1 MGQSH
6 QRCPKRDSLFRKMKN
21 FASNNQSSQ
30 SETDSKPSTPANH
43 HKETQTRSE
52 PGQEFL
58 SPSEDARPPG
68 NPKPSHLQEEESSET
83 EEERDITVKS
93 DSSSDY
99 QDKMI
104 EESFPGLLKILQPAS
119 TLLAAG
125 MCEPR
130 FPREM
135 MPDIYLVYGPSNR
148 HLVPDDKGKT
158 KI

>member
-1 MGQSH
+1 M
-6 QRCPKRDSLFRKMKN
+6 
-21 FASNNQSSQ
+21 
-30 SETDSKPSTPANH
+30 
-43 HKETQTRSE
+43 
-52 PGQEFL
+52 

-68 NPKPSHLQEEESSET
+68 ILKPSYLRGEESSET
-83 EEERDITVKS
+83 EQKRDITAKS

-104 EESFPGLLKILQPAS
+104 EESFPGLLKMLQPAS

-125 MCEPR
+125 TCEPR

-148 HLVPDDKGKT
+148 LLVPDDKGKT